1 MTNSHCDDDPAILR
15 QALASLQEE
24 LQREKM
30 ARFRRRV
37 SFGDLITDRWEN
49 ARQYGFGEGSSCY
62 DNVLILGDVRVGRH
76 TWIGPGVVL
85 DGSGG
90 GLVIGD
96 YCSISSG
103 VQIYTHNTVRR
114 SVTLGREPIEMG
126 PTYIGHGVYIGPNSV
141 VAMGVTIGDQT
152 VIGAM
157 SFVNCDIAPRKKAWG
172 CPARVQGT
180 VDVPRAEDL
189 GAS

>member
-1 MTNSHCDDDPAILR
+1 MLGILKNL
-15 QALASLQEE
+15 QKALQS
-24 LQREKM
+24 EKLEQ
-30 ARFRRRV
+30 FKRRV

-49 ARQYGFGEGSSCY
+49 AREYGFGKGTSCY
-62 DNVLILGDVRVGRH
+62 DNVLILGDVKVGEN
-76 TWIGPGVVL
+76 TWIGPNVVL

-114 SVTLGREPIEMG
+114 SVSMG
-126 PTYIGHGVYIGPNSV
+126 KDPVEYKSTRIGDGVYIGPNSIV
-141 VAMGVTIGDQT
+141 GMGTTIGDSA

-157 SFVNCDIAPRKKAWG
+157 SFVDRDIPEGKKAWG
-172 CPARVQGT
+172 CPARIIG
-180 VDVPRAEDL
+180 DV
-189 GAS
+189 